1 MSAGPT
7 QYVAHHVRDLIER
20 QRLDALADRELL
32 SLFVVDRDDAA
43 FAALVR
49 RHGPMVLGVC
59 RRILRHPHD
68 AEDACQA
75 VFLVLARKA
84 GTVRGR
90 HALAGWLHR
99 VAVRAAGRLRAE
111 RARRTAEPLP
121 PDLVCDLRT
130 PDESAWREVRG
141 AFDAEVARL
150 PDKFRLPLVLCCLEG
165 KTRTEAAS
173 ELGWSEGAVRG
184 RLERGRKL
192 LQARFA
198 RKGLALPA
206 TLLPM
211 LLKSSTPAAP
221 AAPDLATSSAAR
233 LADGIIKSMAVAR
246 AKLAAWATA
255 AILLLGTVA
264 GLSLYG
270 RAGAQPKPAESPPT
284 SPETPAAT
292 AIEAEKNLD
301 TFVLRVSLA
310 PAGEGKFDPK
320 YTLYHVLLYVPNLR
334 LEPPANGPSG
344 KPVEAHARITKEQ
357 VKKIVAA
364 LNEFGFFT
372 DAVAKEKLQLMNARN
387 WPHVGIT
394 ARYQGGED
402 AATRERLLAWL
413 PTMLPPLDAIRASV
427 DGDAAKALDQLIG
440 QLADD
445 RKRWG
450 STLDEDL
457 RRLQGAWAVDLTDD
471 DKRLG
476 LISGQTAKCVFDGK
490 KISLKPKVQLEPL
503 IDLETIRGTF
513 ELQDT
518 KPRRM
523 VIKGTRDTVSKLEP
537 GTWTVLY
544 EVSDTILTLLLPP
557 AGKDPPADAKPRHEQ
572 GDRQF
577 TLKRTAPE
585 AVSPWGEV
593 SKGLSTRI
601 RAARSKYPVGV
612 APVLELDVRDVPGD
626 LGVPPARW
634 RGHRLGTLAQL
645 EVDGVTYKCPQDL
658 RKLMTQPLK
667 PGEEA
672 RKWVTIDLGEEW
684 STTGGFGGKRLVLAP
699 GKHTIRVGFT
709 FYMDSPDPIFVT
721 ATPVSGPLGI
731 EVLPARAPHASEW
744 GTEWNGLQ
752 IRARTDKSRFISGE
766 AVSLS
771 LDVRANASNPKP
783 VPIPRAN
790 HRLRVE
796 VDGHWYQ
803 DVRTPGGIDRIVDV
817 APGKELDDFV
827 FGTPGEFWASAT
839 AKRPPA
845 WALGKHTIRVGYD
858 PGGGEPGK
866 IPLVSNTLEIEIV
879 PARPGE
885 QVATASNWGESSNGV
900 SARIRTARPRY
911 KADDDVEIELDV
923 KADKTRSWHAGR
935 VGHLTR
941 VEVDGVWY
949 VSQFQTREYILPR
962 ELPAGQEVSGWV
974 NIQLGPGWVV
984 EKTRNERSPQA
995 LSLKP
1000 GKHTVR
1006 VGFTFWSDGAE
1017 KTSASPVSGPLEV
1030 EVLPAGKE

>member
-1 MSAGPT
+1 MSAGPS
-7 QYVAHHVRDLIER
+7 QYVAQHVRDLIER

-32 SLFVVDRDDAA
+32 SLFVGHRDDAA

-75 VFLVLARKA
+75 VFLILARKA

-90 HALAGWLHR
+90 HGLAGWLHR

-111 RARRTAEPLP
+111 RARRTTEALP
-121 PDLVCDLRT
+121 SDLTSSVPT

-141 AFDAEVARL
+141 AFDDEVGRL
-150 PDKFRLPLVLCCLEG
+150 PDKFRLPLVLCCLQG
-165 KTRTEAAS
+165 KTRTEVAR

-206 TLLPM
+206 TLLAM
-211 LLKSSTPAAP
+211 LLESSTPAAP
-221 AAPDLATSSAAR
+221 AAPDMASTSAAR
-233 LADGIIKSMAVAR
+233 LADGVIKSMAVAR
-246 AKLAAWATA
+246 AKLAACATA
-255 AILLLGTVA
+255 AVLLLGTVA
-264 GLSLYG
+264 GLSLHG
-270 RAGAQPKPAESPPT
+270 RAGAQPKPADSQPSPPA
-284 SPETPAAT
+284 TPAAT
-292 AIEAEKNLD
+292 AAEAEKNLD

-310 PAGEGKFDPK
+310 PSGEGKFDPK
-320 YTLYHVLLYVPNLR
+320 YSLYHVLLYVPNLR

-357 VKKIVAA
+357 AKKIVAA
-364 LNEFGFFT
+364 LNEFGFFG
-372 DAVAKEKLQLMNARN
+372 DRAAQEKLQLMNLRT
-387 WPHVGIT
+387 WPHVALS
-394 ARYQGGED
+394 ARFQGGED
-402 AATRERLLAWL
+402 AATRERLLSWL
-413 PTMLPPLDAIRASV
+413 PSMLPPLDAIRASV
-427 DGDAAKALDQLIG
+427 EGDAAKALDQLIA

-450 STLDEDL
+450 STLDEDT

-476 LISGQTAKCVFDGK
+476 LISGQTAKCTIDGK
-490 KISLKPKVQLEPL
+490 KITLKPKVQLDPVL
-503 IDLETIRGTF
+503 DQETIRGTY

-518 KPRRM
+518 RPRRM

-544 EVSDTILTLLLPP
+544 EVSDTTLTLLLPP
-557 AGKDPPADAKPRHEQ
+557 PGKDPPADAKPQSEQ

-577 TLKRTAPE
+577 TFRRAAPE
-585 AVSPWGEV
+585 AISAWGEL
-593 SKGLSTRI
+593 SKGLQTRI
-601 RAARSKYPVGV
+601 RAARSKYPAGV
-612 APVLELDVRDVPGD
+612 APILELDVRDVPGD
-626 LGVPPARW
+626 LGVTAARW
-634 RGHRLGTLAQL
+634 RGHRLGTLARL
-645 EVDGVTYKCPQDL
+645 EIDGVTYTCPQDL
-658 RKLMTQPLK
+658 RKLTTQPLK
-667 PGEEA
+667 PGEEI
-672 RKWVTIDLGEEW
+672 RKWATIDLGEEW
-684 STTGGFGGKRLVLAP
+684 TTNQGLGKRLALAP

-709 FYMDSPDPIFVT
+709 FYLESSDPAVVT
-721 ATPVSGPLGI
+721 ATPVSGPLDI
-731 EVLPARAPHASEW
+731 EIVTGGAPIASEW

-752 IRARTDKSRFISGE
+752 IRTRADKSRFITGE

-771 LDVRANASNPKP
+771 LDVRANPSNPKP
-783 VPIPRAN
+783 VPITRAN
-790 HRLRVE
+790 HRIRVE

-803 DVRTPGGIDRIVDV
+803 DVRTPGGPDRIVDT
-817 APGKELDDFV
+817 ATGNELHDFV
-827 FGTPGEFWASAT
+827 YGTPGEYWVSGT
-839 AKRPPA
+839 AKGPPA
-845 WALGKHTIRVGYD
+845 WTPGKHTIRLGYD
-858 PGGGEPGK
+858 AEGAKPAS

-900 SARIRTARPRY
+900 SARIRTPRPRF
-911 KADDDVEIELDV
+911 KVDDDVEIDLDI

-935 VGHLTR
+935 VGHLAR

-949 VSQFQTREYILPR
+949 VSRYDTREYVLPR

-974 NIQLGPGWVV
+974 SIQLGPHWVV
-984 EKTRNERSPQA
+984 EKSRNERSPQA
-995 LSLKP
+995 LTLKP
-1000 GKHTVR
+1000 GKHTLR
-1006 VGFTFWSDGAE
+1006 VGFSFWSDGTE
-1017 KTSASPVSGPLEV
+1017 KTSASPVSGPLEI
-1030 EVLPAGKE
+1030 EVLPATKE